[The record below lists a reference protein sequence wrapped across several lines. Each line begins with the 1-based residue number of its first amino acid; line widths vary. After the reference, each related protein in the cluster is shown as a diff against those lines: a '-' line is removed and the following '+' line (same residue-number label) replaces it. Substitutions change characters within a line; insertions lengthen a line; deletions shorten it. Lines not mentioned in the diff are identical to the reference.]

1 MNHNNHKRKEYAQTL
16 RKNMTK
22 QERRLW
28 YDCFKQ
34 MAVTIKRQ
42 HVIDPYIVDFYC
54 AAAKLV
60 VEVDGSQ
67 HYEQTGKHQDQER
80 DVYLNSLGLMV
91 KRYSNREIDTQFSN
105 VCEDLY
111 ETIRTRKSLL
121 LEEKVA
127 RQSRDG

>member
-1 MNHNNHKRKEYAQTL
+1 MNHNNQKLRVNAQTL

-22 QERRLW
+22 QERHLW

-34 MAVTIKRQ
+34 MDVTVKRQ
-42 HVIDPYIVDFYC
+42 HVIGPYIVDFYC
-54 AAAKLV
+54 AVAKLV

-67 HYEQTGKHQDQER
+67 HYEQAGQITDKTR
-80 DVYLNSLGLMV
+80 DEYLQGLGIAV
-91 KRYSNREIDTQFSN
+91 KRYSNRDIDMKFRY